1 MKFKSHGLIS
11 LVGLTACLHVKSSI
25 FKFRTPPHLLSPA
38 LIGLLLLLLLLLL
51 SLLLLLLLLLFSSSF
66 LHGMFPFWV

>member
-1 MKFKSHGLIS
+1 MALLSNATSWPYELSHVKNEFS

-25 FKFRTPPHLLSPA
+25 FKFRTPPLPLSPA
-38 LIGLLLLLLLLLL
+38 LIGFFVF
-51 SLLLLLLLLLFSSSF
+51 SFSSSF